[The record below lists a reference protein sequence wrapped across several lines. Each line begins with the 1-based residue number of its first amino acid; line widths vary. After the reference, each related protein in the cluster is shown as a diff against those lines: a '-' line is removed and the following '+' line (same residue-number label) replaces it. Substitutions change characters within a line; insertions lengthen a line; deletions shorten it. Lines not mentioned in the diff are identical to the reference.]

1 MFSYFIVLYALENC
15 VKLGIYFMF
24 KCFVPKPMYDMLCFT
39 CFVPEPMYDMIC
51 LSVLDRFETFPY
63 GITMENYG
71 ITTENQ

>member
-1 MFSYFIVLYALENC
+1 
-15 VKLGIYFMF
+15 MF

-51 LSVLDRFETFPY
+51 FSVLDRFETFPY